1 MGFKEDIQSEK
12 FTVTAEVGPPKGT
25 DIGEMKHHIK
35 SLKGKVSA
43 LNVTDNQSAVMRIC
57 TLAVAK
63 EIMDIGIE
71 PIYQMTCRDRNRLGL
86 QSDLLG
92 ASIMGIKNV
101 LALTGDHPTLG
112 DHKEAKPVF
121 DIESVQLL
129 QVIEGL
135 NSGFDMAGQELQGKT
150 DFFAGAIVTPE
161 ANPLEPQLAKFEK
174 KVAAGAKF
182 FQTQA
187 VYDIPKFMDF
197 MDYAKRFNVPIMAG
211 ILLLKSAGMA
221 KFLNKFVA
229 GVSVPQELIDELASL
244 KGADALQ
251 KGIEIAGRQIAQ
263 LKDVCAGVH
272 VMAIGAEDRVPDILA
287 AAGL

>member
-1 MGFKEDIQSEK
+1 VGFKEDLAQGQ
-12 FTVTAEVGPPKGT
+12 FVVTAEVGPPKGT
-25 DIGEMKHHIK
+25 DIAEMKHHIAG
-35 SLKGKVSA
+35 LKGKVTA

-57 TLAVAK
+57 TLAIAK
-63 EIMDIGIE
+63 EIMDLGVE

-92 ASIMGIKNV
+92 ASIMGITNV
-101 LALTGDHPTLG
+101 LALTGDHPVLG

-129 QVIEGL
+129 EVINGL
-135 NSGFDMAGQELQGKT
+135 NNGFDMAGLELQGKT

-161 ANPLEPQLAKFEK
+161 ANPVEPQLAKFEK
-174 KVAAGAKF
+174 KVKAGAKF

-187 VYDIPKFMDF
+187 IYDMPKFLNF
-197 MDYAKRFNVPIMAG
+197 VDYAKQFNVPILAG

-221 KFLNKFVA
+221 KYLNKFVA
-229 GVSVPQELIDELASL
+229 GVSVPQELIDELAPL
-244 KGADALQ
+244 KGEDALK

-263 LKDVCAGVH
+263 LKDICAGVH
-272 VMAIGAEDRVPDILA
+272 VMAIGAEDRVPEILG

>member
-1 MGFKEDIQSEK
+1 VGFKEDIQSGK

-25 DIGEMKHHIK
+25 DISEMKHHIE

-92 ASIMGIKNV
+92 ASIMGIKSV

-112 DHKEAKPVF
+112 DHKDAKPVF

-135 NSGFDMAGQELQGKT
+135 NNGFDMAGLELQGKT

-187 VYDIPKFMDF
+187 IYDMPKFMNF
-197 MDYAKRFNVPIMAG
+197 MDHARQFNVPIMAG

-221 KFLNKFVA
+221 KYLNKFVA
-229 GVSVPQELIDELASL
+229 GVSVPQELIDELAPL

-287 AAGL
+287 ASGL

>member
-1 MGFKEDIQSEK
+1 
-12 FTVTAEVGPPKGT
+12 
-25 DIGEMKHHIK
+25 MKHHIEG
-35 SLKGKVSA
+35 LKGKVTA

-63 EIMDIGIE
+63 EIMDLGIE

-92 ASIMGIKNV
+92 ASIMGITNV
-101 LALTGDHPTLG
+101 LALTGDHPVLG
-112 DHKEAKPVF
+112 DHKDAKPVF

-129 QVIEGL
+129 EAINGL
-135 NSGFDMAGQELQGKT
+135 NAGHDMAGLELQGNT

-161 ANPLEPQLAKFEK
+161 ANPLEPQFAKFEK

-187 VYDIPKFMDF
+187 VYDMPKFHAF
-197 MDYAKRFNVPIMAG
+197 MERASKHNVPILAG

-221 KFLNKFVA
+221 KYLNKFVA
-229 GVSVPQELIDELASL
+229 GVSVPQELIDELAPL
-244 KGADALQ
+244 KGNDALQ
-251 KGIEIAGRQIAQ
+251 KGIEIAGRQIAE
-263 LKDVCAGVH
+263 LKSVCAGVH
-272 VMAIGAEDRVPDILA
+272 VMAIGAEDKVPDILA

>member
-1 MGFKEDIQSEK
+1 MGFKEEIQSGN
-12 FTVTAEVGPPKGT
+12 FVVTAEVGPPKGT
-25 DIGEMKHHIK
+25 DISEMVHHIK
-35 SLKGKVSA
+35 GLKGKVTA

-57 TLAVAK
+57 TLATAK

-92 ASIMGIKNV
+92 AAIMGIKNV
-101 LALTGDHPTLG
+101 LALTGDHPVLG
-112 DHKEAKPVF
+112 DHKDAKAVF

-129 QVIEGL
+129 EVINGL
-135 NSGFDMAGQELQGKT
+135 NEGRDMAGLELRGAT

-161 ANPLEPQLAKFEK
+161 SIPFEPQLAKFKK
-174 KVAAGAKF
+174 KVNAGAKF

-187 VYDIPKFMDF
+187 IYDMPKFMTF
-197 MDYAKRFNVPIMAG
+197 MERAKELDVPILAG

-221 KFLNKFVA
+221 KYLNKFVA
-229 GVSVPQELIDELASL
+229 GVSVPQELIDQLAPL
-244 KGADALQ
+244 KGEDVLK
-251 KGIEIAGRQIAQ
+251 KGIEIAGDQIAQ

>member
-1 MGFKEDIQSEK
+1 VGFKEEIQSGN
-12 FTVTAEVGPPKGT
+12 FVVTAEVGPPKGT
-25 DIGEMKHHIK
+25 DISEMKHHIK
-35 SLKGKVSA
+35 GLKGKVTA

-92 ASIMGIKNV
+92 AAIMGIKNV
-101 LALTGDHPTLG
+101 LALTGDHPVLG
-112 DHKEAKPVF
+112 DHKDAKPVF

-129 QVIEGL
+129 EVINGL
-135 NSGFDMAGQELQGKT
+135 NEGRDMAGLELQGAT
-150 DFFAGAIVTPE
+150 DLFAGAIVTPE
-161 ANPLEPQLAKFEK
+161 SNPLEPQFAKFEK
-174 KVAAGAKF
+174 KVSAGAKF

-187 VYDIPKFMDF
+187 IYDMPKFMKF
-197 MDYAKRFNVPIMAG
+197 MERAKAHDVPILAG

-221 KFLNKFVA
+221 KYLNKFVA
-229 GVSVPQELIDELASL
+229 GVSVPQELIDELTPF
-244 KGADALQ
+244 KGEDALK
-251 KGIEIAGRQIAQ
+251 KGIEIAGRQIAE
-263 LKDVCAGVH
+263 LKEVCAGVH

>member
-1 MGFKEDIQSEK
+1 VGFKEEIQSGK
-12 FTVTAEVGPPKGT
+12 FVVTAEVGPPKGT
-25 DIGEMKHHIK
+25 DLHEMIHHLEG
-35 SLKGKVSA
+35 LKGKVMA
-43 LNVTDNQSAVMRIC
+43 LNVTDNQSAVMRVC

-63 EIMDIGIE
+63 IMMDMGIE

-92 ASIMGIKNV
+92 ASVLGIKNV
-101 LALTGDHPTLG
+101 LALTGDHPALG
-112 DHKEAKPVF
+112 DHKDAKPVF

-129 QVIEGL
+129 EVINGL
-135 NSGFDMAGQELQGKT
+135 NEGRDMADLELTGKT

-174 KVAAGAKF
+174 KVKAGAKF

-187 VYDIPKFMDF
+187 IYDMPKFMKF
-197 MDYAKRFNVPIMAG
+197 MERAKEYNVPIMAG

-221 KFLNKFVA
+221 KYLNKFVA
-229 GVSVPQELIDELASL
+229 GVSVPQELIDELAPY

-251 KGIEIAGRQIAQ
+251 KGIEIAGRQIAE
-263 LKDVCAGVH
+263 LKDVCSGVH
-272 VMAIGAEDRVPDILA
+272 VMAIGAEDKVPDILA

>member
-1 MGFKEDIQSEK
+1 MGFKEEIQSGN
-12 FTVTAEVGPPKGT
+12 FVVTAEVGPPKGT
-25 DIGEMKHHIK
+25 DISEMKHHIK
-35 SLKGKVSA
+35 GLKGKVTA

-92 ASIMGIKNV
+92 AAIMGIKNV
-101 LALTGDHPTLG
+101 LALTGDHPVLG
-112 DHKEAKPVF
+112 DHKDAKPVF

-129 QVIEGL
+129 EVINGL
-135 NSGFDMAGQELQGKT
+135 NEGHDMAGLELQGAT

-161 ANPLEPQLAKFEK
+161 SIPFEPQFAKFKK
-174 KVAAGAKF
+174 KVNAGAKF

-187 VYDIPKFMDF
+187 IYDMPKFMTF
-197 MDYAKRFNVPIMAG
+197 MERAKELNVPILAG

-221 KFLNKFVA
+221 KYLNKFVA
-229 GVSVPQELIDELASL
+229 GVSVPQELIDELAPF
-244 KGADALQ
+244 KGEDALK
-251 KGIEIAGRQIAQ
+251 KGIEIAGNQIAQ
-263 LKDVCAGVH
+263 LKEVCAGVH

>member
-1 MGFKEDIQSEK
+1 MGFKEKIQSGQ
-12 FTVTAEVGPPKGT
+12 FAITAEVGPPKGT
-25 DIGEMKHHIK
+25 DISEMNHHIK
-35 SLKGKVSA
+35 GLKGKVDA

-92 ASIMGIKNV
+92 AAIMGIKNV
-101 LALTGDHPTLG
+101 LALTGDHPVLG
-112 DHKEAKPVF
+112 DHKDAKPVF
-121 DIESVQLL
+121 DIESVELL
-129 QVIEGL
+129 RVIHRL
-135 NSGFDMAGQELQGKT
+135 NEGFDMAGLELQGKT
-150 DFFAGAIVTPE
+150 DLFPGAIVTPE
-161 ANPLEPQLAKFEK
+161 SVPLEPQLAKFEQ
-174 KVAAGAKF
+174 KVKAGAKF

-187 VYDIPKFMDF
+187 IYDLPKFKKF
-197 MDYAKRFNVPIMAG
+197 MEYANQFGVPVMAG

-221 KFLNKFVA
+221 KYLNKFVA
-229 GVSVPQELIDELASL
+229 GVSVPQELIDELAPL
-244 KGADALQ
+244 KGEDALQ
-251 KGIEIAGRQIAQ
+251 KGIEIAGRQIAE